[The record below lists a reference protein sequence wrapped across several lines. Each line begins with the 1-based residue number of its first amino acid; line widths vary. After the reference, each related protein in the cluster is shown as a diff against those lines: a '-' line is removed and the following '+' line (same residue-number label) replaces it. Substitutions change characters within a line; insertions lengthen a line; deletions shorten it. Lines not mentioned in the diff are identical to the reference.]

1 MAAVALV
8 FVQRVGA
15 LVERA
20 GASVVVVVVVV
31 VAKVVVLEAAM
42 VLVAVSRAGA
52 VVVAAKMQC
61 NAMQCDDRDGGD
73 ENARTHITS

>member
-1 MAAVALV
+1 V

-20 GASVVVVVVVV
+20 GASVVAVV

>member
-1 MAAVALV
+1 M

-20 GASVVVVVVVV
+20 GASVVAVV

>member
-20 GASVVVVVVVV
+20 GASVVAVV

-61 NAMQCDDRDGGD
+61 NVMTATAVM
-73 ENARTHITS
+73 RTQEHTSRVKHI

>member
-20 GASVVVVVVVV
+20 GASVVAVV

>member
-31 VAKVVVLEAAM
+31 VAKVVVLEAGM

-61 NAMQCDDRDGGD
+61 NVMTATAVM
-73 ENARTHITS
+73 RTQEHTSRVKHI